1 MQLEGNYCELLP
13 RLESLLELSVIK
25 KKPVFVEVIVMH
37 SSSSCK
43 FQRYCY
49 VQYEGMFN
57 TIEQVVFI
65 EQNQCHQTKKIKYF
79 RAISLKKIEL

>member
-1 MQLEGNYCELLP
+1 M
-13 RLESLLELSVIK
+13 
-25 KKPVFVEVIVMH
+25 VIVMR
-37 SSSSCK
+37 SSSSGR
-43 FQRYCY
+43 FQRYWY
-49 VQYEGMFN
+49 VQYQDMFN

>member
-1 MQLEGNYCELLP
+1 MQ
-13 RLESLLELSVIK
+13 
-25 KKPVFVEVIVMH
+25 
-37 SSSSCK
+37 SSSSGR

-65 EQNQCHQTKKIKYF
+65 EQNLLRFITEFKTAPLVQN
-79 RAISLKKIEL
+79 